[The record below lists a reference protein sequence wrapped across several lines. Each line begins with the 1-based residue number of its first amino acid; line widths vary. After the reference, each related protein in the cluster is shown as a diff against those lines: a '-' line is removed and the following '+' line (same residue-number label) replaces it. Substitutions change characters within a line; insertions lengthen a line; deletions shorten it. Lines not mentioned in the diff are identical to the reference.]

1 MLERIEF
8 QKFTAFEDLTV
19 TLSPGI
25 NIFIG
30 ENGTGKTHILK
41 AGYAACDILKGGDDT
56 DLDTIR
62 FAFADKINRVFYPS
76 GRHIGRLVKR
86 SRGRRKGDLKVVR
99 RFEKDKVGY
108 LHLYIS
114 NQMKV
119 PERARVVL
127 RRWNKRPLKTA
138 YIPVKD
144 MLANAPGFIALN
156 EYREVHFEEVYVDI
170 IRNASLPPLR
180 RPTEEK
186 RKKLLGKLQKAMEGK
201 VTIKNE
207 EFFLKNK
214 QGDLEFT
221 LLAEGYRKLGL
232 LWLLIQNGTLSKDS
246 ILFWDEPE
254 TNLNP
259 KLMRAVVEVLIELR
273 RLGVQI
279 LLSTHDYVILKEFDL
294 QTNREDKLTFHGLYR
309 NPESGE
315 IEIST
320 CNEYLKIEP
329 NAIDDTFGDL
339 VDRRI
344 KKFHGIHG
352 K

>member
-1 MLERIEF
+1 MLKKIEF
-8 QKFTAFEDLTV
+8 KKFTAFEDLTV

-41 AGYAACDILKGGDDT
+41 AGYAACDILKGRDGIGPKIS
-56 DLDTIR
+56 LR
-62 FAFADKINRVFYPS
+62 AFADKINRVFYPS
-76 GRHIGRLVKR
+76 SKRIGRLVKR
-86 SRGRRKGDLKVVR
+86 SRGGHQGDLKVVSR
-99 RFEKDKVGY
+99 LESGKSAS
-108 LHLYIS
+108 LHLFID
-114 NQMKV
+114 NNKT
-119 PERARVVL
+119 RVVPQS
-127 RRWNKRPLKTA
+127 WNKQRIKTA

-144 MLANAPGFIALN
+144 MLANAPGFVALN
-156 EYREVHFEEVYVDI
+156 EEREVHFEEVYADI
-170 IRNASLPPLR
+170 IRKASLPPLR
-180 RPTEEK
+180 GPIGETRTT
-186 RKKLLGKLQKAMEGK
+186 LLGNLQDAMEGK
-201 VTIKNE
+201 VITKNE

-214 QGDLEFT
+214 HGELEFT

-232 LWLLIQNGTLSKDS
+232 LWLLIQNGTLPEGS

-259 KLMRAVVEVLIELR
+259 KLMRAVVEVLIELQ

-315 IEIST
+315 IEISA
-320 CNEYLKIEP
+320 CDEYLKIEH
-329 NAIDDTFGDL
+329 NAIDDTFGDI
-339 VDRRI
+339 VDREI
-344 KKFHGIHG
+344 KKSMRNLG
-352 K
+352 KCQ